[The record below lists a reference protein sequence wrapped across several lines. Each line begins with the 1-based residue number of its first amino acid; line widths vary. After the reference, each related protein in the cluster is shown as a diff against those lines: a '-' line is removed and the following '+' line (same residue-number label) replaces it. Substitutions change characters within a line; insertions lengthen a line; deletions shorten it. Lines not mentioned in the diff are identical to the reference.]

1 MFVITIDTDWA
12 IQPLID
18 DTVQL
23 LEQYKINSTFF
34 ITNKIDFSKLKK
46 HELAIHPYFKTVL
59 SQEKVLRKTLEIL
72 PSKKSKGIRSHTLYN
87 NSNLIG
93 SYKKYGIEYDSNF
106 FIPNAK
112 EPKPFFFEWTNVLEI
127 PIFFIDNGYVFTNN
141 KFILNKINLTNNG
154 VKVFCFHP
162 FHIFMN
168 TSSNKEYNNLK
179 KNYKNFEHL
188 STKRQLT
195 KKGVRSLFIELLE
208 FI

>member
-93 SYKKYGIEYDSNF
+93 SYKKY
-106 FIPNAK
+106 
-112 EPKPFFFEWTNVLEI
+112 
-127 PIFFIDNGYVFTNN
+127 
-141 KFILNKINLTNNG
+141 
-154 VKVFCFHP
+154 
-162 FHIFMN
+162 
-168 TSSNKEYNNLK
+168 
-179 KNYKNFEHL
+179 
-188 STKRQLT
+188 
-195 KKGVRSLFIELLE
+195 
-208 FI
+208 